1 MKKKYQKKSK
11 QQKEI
16 ARERIEILF
25 QQAKQAFNKAP
36 KLSNRYIKLAR
47 ELAMKYKIRIPKELK
62 RKFCKHCYSY
72 LFPSK
77 NVRIRTRD
85 GKVVYYCLNCK
96 KYMRFPYLKE
106 RKAKLKARRE
116 ARAKSK

>member
-1 MKKKYQKKSK
+1 MKRKYSKKSN

-16 ARERIEILF
+16 ARERITELF
-25 QQAKQAFNKAP
+25 KQAREMFNKDP
-36 KLSNRYIKLAR
+36 KLSNRYVKLAR
-47 ELAMKYKIRIPKELK
+47 ELAMKFNIRIAPELK

-85 GKVVYYCLNCK
+85 SKVVYYCLNCK
-96 KYMRFPYLKE
+96 KYMKFPYLRE
-106 RKAKLKARRE
+106 QKAKLKSRKE
-116 ARAKSK
+116 AKK